1 MEFSL
6 HRELKERYA
15 TDSGADVEVRHGQ
28 YRVDVVRQLSPR
40 RQELIEIQHSGLSA
54 IRRKV
59 EQMLE
64 THQVRVVKPLVSSK
78 LLVKRKRKSGPVV
91 DRRWSPKRQTLIDA
105 FDELVSFAKLIPH
118 KRLTME
124 VVPVVVEEWRRPG
137 HGRRRRRRDNDFV
150 IEDRVLMEV
159 SEAVEVAKPADLLK
173 LLPGA
178 PPREFDTAVLAEQ
191 FGIPRWIAQR
201 VAYCLRESG
210 VARLTGKR
218 GNALQYRLT
227 TRRGRRNAA

>member
-15 TDSGADVEVRHGQ
+15 TSDDADVEVRHGA
-28 YRVDVVRQLSPR
+28 YRVDVVRGR
-40 RQELIEIQHSGLSA
+40 ELVEIQHSGLSA

-59 EQMLE
+59 EELLA
-64 THQVRVVKPLVSSK
+64 THKVRVVKPLVTAK

-105 FDELVSFAKLIPH
+105 FDELVSFARLLPH

-124 VVPVVVEEWRRPG
+124 IVPVVVEEWRRPG

-150 IEDRVLMEV
+150 IEDRVLIETE
-159 SEAVEVAKPADLLK
+159 SPVEIVKPADMLR
-173 LLPGA
+173 LLPEP
-178 PPREFDTAVLAEQ
+178 PPREFDTAELANHL
-191 FGIPRWIAQR
+191 GVKRWIAQR
-201 VAYCLRESG
+201 IAYCLRESG
-210 VARLTGKR
+210 VVRQVGKR
-218 GNALQYRLT
+218 GNALVYRLAV
-227 TRRGRRNAA
+227 RNSRPKAA